1 MTETINSISETFL
14 FHSIQHFSIPH
25 GEPRYQPLHRHPD
38 PAELLLVTEGHVH
51 CKIGT
56 HSYSLPS
63 GTALFVPSGFWH
75 ELDYPAAPKQSGYR
89 LSFASPHLKPDLVT
103 DVPRVIQVDD
113 LVGIIPLFARL
124 EQENEQPH
132 PDSRIIH
139 HLVGLISALLDRS
152 TDTQNSLNSREAEKT
167 IRRVKLYME
176 EHHCRSLSLEDL
188 AAQFSLDKY
197 QLARLFKQQTGMSPL
212 QYLISCR
219 LDTARQLLATT
230 DTTVASIGSRVGY
243 KSATQFQAAFKK
255 AVGTTPRHY
264 RLAATKEN

>member
-1 MTETINSISETFL
+1 MTETINPISETFL

-38 PAELLLVTEGHVH
+38 TAELLLVTEGRVH

-103 DVPRVIQVDD
+103 DVPQVIQVDD
-113 LVGIIPLFARL
+113 LAGIIPLFARL

-132 PDSRIIH
+132 PHSRITH
-139 HLVGLISALLDRS
+139 HLVGLIRALLDRS
-152 TDTQNSLNSREAEKT
+152 TDTQNFLDSRET
-167 IRRVKLYME
+167 IRLVKHYME
-176 EHHCRSLSLEDL
+176 EHHYRSLLLDDL
-188 AAQFSLDKY
+188 AAKFALNKY
-197 QLARLFKQQTGMSPL
+197 QLSRLFKQHTGMSPL

-219 LDTARQLLATT
+219 METAKQLLATT
-230 DTTVASIGSRVGY
+230 ETAVASISFRVGY

-255 AVGTTPRHY
+255 SVGTTPRLY
-264 RLAATKEN
+264 RIASTKES